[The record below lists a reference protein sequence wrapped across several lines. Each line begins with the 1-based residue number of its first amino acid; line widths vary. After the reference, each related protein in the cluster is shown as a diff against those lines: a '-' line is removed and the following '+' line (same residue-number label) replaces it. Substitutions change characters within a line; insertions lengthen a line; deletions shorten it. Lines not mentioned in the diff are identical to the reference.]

1 MRIVVVGGSGL
12 IGDKV
17 MTALHEAGHM
27 AVAASPAFGIDAFK
41 GEGWTRRWQEPTPS
55 STSPTPQPGKTRRS

>member
-17 MTALHEAGHM
+17 ITALDQAGHQ
-27 AVAASPAFGIDAFK
+27 AVAASPAFGIDAYT
-41 GEGWTRRWQEPTPS
+41 GEGLDELLH
-55 STSPTPQPGKTRRS
+55 

>member
-17 MTALHEAGHM
+17 MTALDEAGHK
-27 AVAASPAFGIDAFK
+27 AVAASPAFAVEYK
-41 GEGWTRRWQEPTPS
+41 GWTRPWRAPRWS
-55 STSPTPQPGKTRRS
+55 STCLTLRRGVTRRS

>member
-27 AVAASPAFGIDAFK
+27 PVAASPAFEMTRSRARDS
-41 GEGWTRRWQEPTPS
+41 TRR
-55 STSPTPQPGKTRRS
+55 